1 MIFFEI
7 FSYFIPYYVFLI
19 IKIIKN
25 ENNILSLKFANTEI
39 YLIFKIRWRVII
51 FVWEVKWDEIYV

>member
-39 YLIFKIRWRVII
+39 YLIFKIR
-51 FVWEVKWDEIYV
+51 